1 MPRPREFDRD
11 DVLEKAMTAF
21 WDYGFES
28 TSLAVLIER
37 MGISRASL
45 YHTFGSKDELF
56 VEAMAR
62 YNQMMHEQF
71 LAPLRAEGD
80 PLQILRQFLYD
91 MADQLCSPEGH
102 TCLVIK
108 AAASPCKDR
117 GQAGEGLI
125 QCMKT
130 IDHAF
135 HALLVR
141 AREAGQIS
149 SSRNLRSLARLL
161 TSVTHGLN
169 VRAGVQ
175 PDRRILRELAR
186 EALSTLD

>member
-1 MPRPREFDRD
+1 MARPREFDRD

-21 WDYGFES
+21 WDHGFES
-28 TSLAVLIER
+28 TSLAVLTER

-45 YHTFGSKDELF
+45 YDTFGSKDELF
-56 VEAMAR
+56 AEAMAR
-62 YNQMMHEQF
+62 YNQMMHERF
-71 LAPLRAEGD
+71 LAPLRAPGD
-80 PLQILRQFLYD
+80 PQKILRDFLYGL
-91 MADQLCSPEGH
+91 ADQLCTPEGH

-108 AAASPCKDR
+108 AATSPCKDR

-130 IDHAF
+130 VDDAF

-141 AREAGQIS
+141 AKDAGQIAPA
-149 SSRNLRSLARLL
+149 RNLRSLSRFL
-161 TSVTHGLN
+161 TSVMHGLN

-175 PDRRILRELAR
+175 ADRRVLRELVR